1 MKTLLKAI
9 IGAAAIFPSLLASP
23 TTRTNQNA
31 ARLSGFSAEHAQ
43 AQRSLEQRFRAIPDP
58 LRAEANLRHL
68 TSEPH
73 MAGTEANRR
82 VAEWLRDQYR
92 AFGFDAEIVT
102 YRAWMPLPRS
112 VELEMLTPVKKML
125 ASPEKSIPDD
135 KDSSNPAIPIAF
147 NAYSPSADV
156 TAPLVYVNYG
166 MPEDYRALDGL
177 GISVVNKIVLARYGH
192 GYRGIKTKLAEE
204 RKAAGVILYSDPDDD
219 GYAAGDTYPNGPWRP
234 MSGIQRGSVMYTQI
248 YPGDPLTSGSNA
260 SPTSASVRSHADPNR
275 VDPSDAANIPHI
287 PTIPINAQDAEA
299 ILSNLQ
305 GPPVPHGWQGALPL
319 TYHIG
324 PGSVSVR
331 MEVAMD
337 YAERPIYDVIATLRG
352 TDNNNWVVLG
362 NHHDAW
368 VFGGA
373 DPGSGTA
380 AMLEVGRAL
389 GELARSGWKP
399 RRTVV
404 IGQWDAEEQG
414 LIGSTEWVEA
424 NRAALES
431 HAVAYINTDVG
442 VTGPNFSASATP
454 SLAGLIRDA
463 AREVDD
469 PGTRGSVYQAW
480 HNHTQAVQ
488 EEEGAAATSSSE
500 DSAAEP
506 AVGSLGAGSDFCP
519 FLDHIGIPSID
530 LSFGGDYGVY
540 HSAFDDFAWMKHFG
554 DPDFSYEITLAR
566 MIGTIAL
573 RLDEADLLPFDY
585 SAYAAEVDREL
596 EKLSATA
603 KQSGDAAN
611 VQPLSDAAA
620 VFHTSASRATE
631 ALRSMPAGSLDSAAA
646 DRLDR
651 SLVLVEQDLLAPEGL
666 TGRPWFKHTIY
677 APGSYTGYSAEA
689 MPGVV
694 EAMAKND
701 PALVRH
707 ESTAVAGA
715 LLRASARLD
724 EIARLAREAA
734 TTNDPP
740 R

>member
-1 MKTLLKAI
+1 MKTLLKVTL
-9 IGAAAIFPSLLASP
+9 GAAAILASLSASP
-23 TTRTNQNA
+23 TTRTNQNSS
-31 ARLSGFSAEHAQ
+31 RLNGFSADRAQ
-43 AQRSLEQRFRAIPDP
+43 AERLLEQKFRAIPDP
-58 LRAEANLRHL
+58 ARAEANLRHL

-102 YRAWMPLPRS
+102 YRAWLPLPRS

-125 ASPEKSIPDD
+125 ATPEKAIPDD

-177 GISVVNKIVLARYGH
+177 GISVANKIVLARYGH

-219 GYAAGDTYPNGPWRP
+219 GYAAGDTFPNGPWRP

-248 YPGDPLTSGSNA
+248 YPGDPLTSG
-260 SPTSASVRSHADPNR
+260 PTAAPGGVHNR
-275 VDPSDAANIPHI
+275 IDPSEAANIPHI
-287 PTIPINAQDAEA
+287 PTVPINAQDAEA

-305 GPPVPHGWQGALPL
+305 GAPVPHGWQGALPL

-324 PGSVSVR
+324 PGNVEVR
-331 MEVAMD
+331 MKVEMD

-352 TDNNNWVVLG
+352 ADNNDWVVLG

-389 GELARSGWKP
+389 GELVQSGWKP
-399 RRTVV
+399 RRTIV
-404 IGQWDAEEQG
+404 IAQWDAEEQG

-424 NRAALES
+424 NRAAVQS
-431 HAVAYINTDVG
+431 HAIAYINTDVG

-454 SLAGLIRDA
+454 SLSGLIRDS
-463 AREVDD
+463 ARDVDD
-469 PGTRGSVYQAW
+469 PTTHGSVYQAW
-480 HNHTQAVQ
+480 HSHSQAVQ
-488 EEEGAAATSSSE
+488 QETGVANPPE
-500 DSAAEP
+500 DSGPEP
-506 AVGSLGAGSDFCP
+506 AVAPLGAGSDFCP
-519 FLDHIGIPSID
+519 FLDHAGIPSID

-540 HSAFDDFAWMKHFG
+540 HSAFDDFFWMKHFG
-554 DPDFSYEITLAR
+554 DPDFTYEVTLAR

-573 RLDEADLLPFDY
+573 RLDEADLLPLDY
-585 SAYAAEVDREL
+585 AAYAAEIDREVD
-596 EKLSATA
+596 KLLASA
-603 KQSGDAAN
+603 KRSGDAAN

-620 VFHTSASRATE
+620 IFHASAAHANE
-631 ALRSMPAGSLDSAAA
+631 ALRSIPSGSLDPAASE
-646 DRLDR
+646 RLNR
-651 SLVLVEQDLLAPEGL
+651 LLVLVEQDLLAPEGL

-689 MPGVV
+689 LPGVV
-694 EAMAKND
+694 EALAKND

-707 ESTAVAGA
+707 ESTAVAAA

-724 EIARLAREAA
+724 DVARLARDAA